1 MSGVELAEE
10 ALTKYKEFKNEKAN
24 VAIVIYSIKNSKMIE
39 VDEVIMKSDLKDI
52 LSSEEAKDFKQLDG
66 EPDDWAV
73 LRYTLT
79 KGQSLPRYATCRL
92 SYHSKD
98 TNSGATKIAFITW

>member
-1 MSGVELAEE
+1 MG
-10 ALTKYKEFKNEKAN
+10 TKYKEFKNEKSN
-24 VAIVIYSIKNSKMIE
+24 VAIIYSIKDSKLIE

-52 LSSEEAKDFKQLDG
+52 LSSEDAKDFKQLDG
-66 EPDDWAV
+66 EPDDRAV

-92 SYHSKD
+92 SYH
-98 TNSGATKIAFITW
+98 TKTPIVEQPRLLSSR